1 MEIRLKLERKLEQK
15 LELKLEQE
23 LGRLLERK
31 QGRVLE
37 RKQKPIPG
45 LLLEQELGR
54 LLERKQGRVPD
65 QRIALLQ
72 DPILLTGAIPD
83 QRIALLQDPILLTG
97 AMPDQRIAL
106 LQDPILLTGAIPD
119 QRTEAKQVLMYPL
132 EQILA
137 RTTELNQEQIV
148 VQNREPIIP
157 TAMLPIL
164 RCIQKMEPVI
174 IPRAIAIPAHQSSP
188 KMRGGILRSPS
199 RSSKPSRPSSH
210 HEPHNTRSL

>member
-1 MEIRLKLERKLEQK
+1 MEIRLKLELKLEQK

-23 LGRLLERK
+23 LVRLLERK
-31 QGRVLE
+31 QGRV
-37 RKQKPIPG
+37 
-45 LLLEQELGR
+45 
-54 LLERKQGRVPD
+54 
-65 QRIALLQ
+65 
-72 DPILLTGAIPD
+72 
-83 QRIALLQDPILLTG
+83 
-97 AMPDQRIAL
+97 PDQRIAL

-210 HEPHNTRSL
+210 NEPHNTRSL